1 MIMEYWSPNPQSFYV
16 PKNYTKPKQ
25 ATHISVGLGDTD
37 IVQST
42 ILWNLLS
49 VTSRLCF
56 IWESGNVPD
65 DECPATF
72 EHMKQCQAD
81 MFRLNHLML
90 GSFHDFWKHIRDSD
104 VSGLQIAKYHG
115 GLDKLRFVVRSRYLA
130 KYGCETDEDRFVLDV
145 AKRKIWSGAH

>member
-16 PKNYTKPKQ
+16 PKNYVKPKQ

-56 IWESGNVPD
+56 I
-65 DECPATF
+65 
-72 EHMKQCQAD
+72 
-81 MFRLNHLML
+81 
-90 GSFHDFWKHIRDSD
+90 
-104 VSGLQIAKYHG
+104 
-115 GLDKLRFVVRSRYLA
+115 
-130 KYGCETDEDRFVLDV
+130 
-145 AKRKIWSGAH
+145 